1 MIACQQVIINFEAWK
16 VVAIFR
22 LFETP
27 LEEERY
33 LKVYRQLLR
42 I

>member
-1 MIACQQVIINFEAWK
+1 MIACQQVNFEAWK

>member
-1 MIACQQVIINFEAWK
+1 MIACQQVNFEAWK

-33 LKVYRQLLR
+33 LKVYRKLFK